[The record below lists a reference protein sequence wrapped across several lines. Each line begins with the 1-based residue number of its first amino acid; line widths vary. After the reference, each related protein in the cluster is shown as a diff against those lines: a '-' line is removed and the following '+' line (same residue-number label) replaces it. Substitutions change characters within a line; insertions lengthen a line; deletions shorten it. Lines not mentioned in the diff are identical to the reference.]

1 MAGKGLKPEE
11 RLRVRY
17 SQYGFRAH
25 APRLTS
31 LTVRCSSSA
40 FASLLYS
47 RMGVTGRFTGACATD
62 LTALFFRVLATRHRT
77 RHGIRAGHSIIVYS
91 LPLIDYT
98 NLHLGS
104 CSAAVSRLERLLSR
118 PARARRRPPQSA
130 RPRGQPAHAAPAGLR
145 ADTPAVTPVV
155 SRLWCV
161 GRLSGGGAKLY
172 ELFRKVYWVSTR
184 VKQ

>member
-98 NLHLGS
+98 NLHLGF
-104 CSAAVSRLERLLSR
+104 CSAAVSRLERLAPRTRAAQATAVRTAARPAGTRGTGR
-118 PARARRRPPQSA
+118 PARGYTGGDTGRI
-130 RPRGQPAHAAPAGLR
+130 AA
-145 ADTPAVTPVV
+145 VV
-155 SRLWCV
+155 C
-161 GRLSGGGAKLY
+161 GP
-172 ELFRKVYWVSTR
+172 T
-184 VKQ
+184 

>member
-31 LTVRCSSSA
+31 LTVRRSSSA

-62 LTALFFRVLATRHRT
+62 LTTYGFIFSSILATRHRT

-118 PARARRRPPQSA
+118 PARARRSPA
-130 RPRGQPAHAAPAGLR
+130 RR
-145 ADTPAVTPVV
+145 
-155 SRLWCV
+155 
-161 GRLSGGGAKLY
+161 
-172 ELFRKVYWVSTR
+172 RK
-184 VKQ
+184 